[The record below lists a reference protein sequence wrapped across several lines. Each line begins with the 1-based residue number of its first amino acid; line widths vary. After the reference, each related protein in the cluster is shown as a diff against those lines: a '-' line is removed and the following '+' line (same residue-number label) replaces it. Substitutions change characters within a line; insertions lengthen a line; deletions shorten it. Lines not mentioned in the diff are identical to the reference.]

1 MFLRNAAIFVLQL
14 MCLLGAHAQ
23 TVDIG
28 RRETLKTFISRT
40 CTGRCRFVT
49 TSTEL
54 KSIFVHPDLTP
65 FEKVR
70 AYQKRHGFSDSE
82 IRSVLKDMLSN
93 DQQDVVFNFRSIV
106 IDLWSH
112 HEYADSDLLVILKD
126 IIAKGDGPEFSCAVG
141 CYLRLTDHV
150 ILSGPIWDVLT
161 ERSYGSSC
169 RRAVY
174 RAMKDAYRTSRPEK
188 RQNIKAD
195 MKSAV
200 FREAKSAEDAA
211 QWQEKSGHKGRVKS
225 LDQWLKW
232 ESLAW
237 AVSAERLQVL
247 KRMHAI
253 LREPP
258 VVGYDRYFS
267 REIGFL
273 KGVRLLAIP
282 LVIGIVAFAG
292 YRLKRTRCEVKHTGG
307 ANTVVPKS
315 AENGIPE
322 NATRMQLRG
331 VSRRT
336 FWIGLLVS
344 VLVVRCVPAVS
355 KWMELSCLT
364 GDMEPDV
371 LLALTKTLY
380 VALANVAVALFVL
393 MICRLRNTGL
403 SGWSVLLFFI
413 PLLGVFVFIWCLV
426 RQEGYERT
434 RRLDLTGKILLALS
448 CSVAVYP
455 LILILRMTG
464 Y

>member
-1 MFLRNAAIFVLQL
+1 MVLRKAAIFVLL
-14 MCLLGAHAQ
+14 LICLLGARAQ
-23 TVDIG
+23 TVDAD
-28 RRETLKTFISRT
+28 RLETLKTFIART
-40 CTGRCRFVT
+40 CTGHHPPVT

-54 KSIFVHPDLTP
+54 KRIFVHPDLTP

-93 DQQDVVFNFRSIV
+93 DQQDVVFFFRPSV
-106 IDLWSH
+106 INLWSH

-126 IIAKGDGPEFSCAVG
+126 IIAKGDGPEFSCAVR

-150 ILSGPIWDVLT
+150 IVSGPIWDVLT
-161 ERSYGSSC
+161 EERYGSSC

-174 RAMKDAYRTSRPEK
+174 RAMKDAYRTSFPEK
-188 RQNIKAD
+188 RRKIKAD

-211 QWQEKSGHKGRVKS
+211 QWQEKSGHKGEVQY

-247 KRMHAI
+247 KRMHTI
-253 LREPP
+253 LRDPP

-282 LVIGIVAFAG
+282 CVIGLVAFAG
-292 YRLKRTRCEVKHTGG
+292 YRLKRTRCEVKHIRST
-307 ANTVVPKS
+307 NTVVQKS

-331 VSRRT
+331 VRRRT

-355 KWMELSCLT
+355 KWMELCCLT

-371 LLALTKTLY
+371 LLVLTKTLH
-380 VALANVAVALFVL
+380 VVLAIVAVALFVL
-393 MICRLRNTGL
+393 MICWLRNTGL

-413 PLLGVFVFIWCLV
+413 PLLGVFVFVWCLV
-426 RQEGYERT
+426 RQEGYEQT
-434 RRLDLTGKILLALS
+434 GRLDLTGKILLVLS

-455 LILILRMTG
+455 VILILRMFG